1 MEKINNV
8 LNNPVFWFFVW
19 YILVLSLQII
29 WLFLKKR
36 EQKKAKLHQLYKQ
49 LYLQIKDFV
58 FIGSLCYEIDILCKK
73 NNLSIEDTWLLNN
86 HFRSQKPTFIK
97 NRKFRIKKKNLKD
110 LSYWWNKNNETIQK
124 RKDFIAMLIDKTKPI
139 KLLEY
144 DNLVS
149 IKIK

>member
-1 MEKINNV
+1 MK
-8 LNNPVFWFFVW
+8 
-19 YILVLSLQII
+19 
-29 WLFLKKR
+29 KKR
-36 EQKKAKLHQLYKQ
+36 RKALEPIHVVQKNETLKSISQLHGIRL
-49 LYLQIKDFV
+49 
-58 FIGSLCYEIDILCKK
+58 SSLCKK

-86 HFRSQKPTFIK
+86 HFRSQKPTIIK

-110 LSYWWNKNNETIQK
+110 LSYWWNKNNETTQK